1 VVADSPHRG
10 PLEALNLAEPAV
22 ARLTAYLDAVAAW
35 SRRVNLT
42 GARTPEERAERLV
55 GDVLPIVALPGAG
68 TLLDVGSGNGSPG
81 LVLALL
87 RDEGTLLDV
96 GSGNGSPG
104 LVLALLR
111 DDLAVTLL
119 EPRARRWAFLREA
132 VRTSGGPRV
141 DVRRER
147 HDTYSGAPARTVT
160 VRALALPLGEL
171 APLVTPGGRLVILG
185 RRPPLEGPF
194 EAEAPGRAGVHV
206 FRRLG
211 AVSRET

>member
-1 VVADSPHRG
+1 VAGSPHRA
-10 PLEALNLAEPAV
+10 PLEALNLPEPAV
-22 ARLTAYLDAVAAW
+22 TGLVAYLDAVAAW
-35 SRRVNLT
+35 GRRVNLT
-42 GARTPEERAERLV
+42 GARTPGERAERLV
-55 GDVLPIVALPGAG
+55 GNVLPIVALPGA
-68 TLLDVGSGNGSPG
+68 
-81 LVLALL
+81 
-87 RDEGTLLDV
+87 GTLLDV

-132 VRTSGGPRV
+132 VRASGGPRV
-141 DVRRER
+141 DVLRER

-160 VRALALPLGEL
+160 VRALALPLREL

-194 EAEAPGRAGVHV
+194 EAEAPGRVGVQV

-211 AVSRET
+211 VVSRET